1 MTDIQ
6 DTAHHPTF
14 FKKTTFWVLLPC
26 KGERIKYG
34 ILFHGAPL
42 KSLSENLNQA
52 LWNVVQKKVGMMDNK
67 WNIKQNDK
75 DHTPFVK
82 IPSLNQMV

>member
-34 ILFHGAPL
+34 ILLHGAPL

-52 LWNVVQKKVGMMDNK
+52 L
-67 WNIKQNDK
+67 
-75 DHTPFVK
+75 
-82 IPSLNQMV
+82 